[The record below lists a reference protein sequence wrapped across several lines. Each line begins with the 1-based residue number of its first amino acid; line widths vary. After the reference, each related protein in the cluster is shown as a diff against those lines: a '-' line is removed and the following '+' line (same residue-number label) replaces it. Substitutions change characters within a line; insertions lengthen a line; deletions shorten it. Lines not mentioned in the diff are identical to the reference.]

1 MSWTTTE
8 HQNSLG
14 SVIVIVIIIFIVR
27 MPDMSLP
34 STD

>member
-14 SVIVIVIIIFIVR
+14 SVIIVIVIFIVR